1 MGLRLIR
8 QKSDTPNVQNT
19 DDARMVRYAYGGYD
33 GVVKNK
39 GTECSYTTSGTTFK
53 INSGVLVLQGWETEI
68 DGNGWEMSIDS
79 LAKYYA
85 VYLEVNLATDTA
97 AIKSAYATGAV
108 PSIESGDD
116 LTTIINGTARMILY
130 TFKTSGGI
138 ISEVEKK
145 VSVIRYLKEIAEE
158 LGFKEASVEN
168 GEITIETDWAD
179 ATIAEGYPSGKIVKQ
194 GKCAVI
200 ESLKLKSITVDHTSS
215 YISISGVIAR
225 IPQSLCP
232 KENIIVRTD
241 FGFFKYLLDSLF
253 PASET
258 MTLTINTQGEIR
270 AEGYASSSTVIV
282 VNKEHP
288 VTISI
293 GNIGWLLP

>member
-39 GTECSYTTSGTTFK
+39 GTECSYTISGTTFK

-68 DGNGWEMSIDS
+68 DGNGWEMEVDGWP
-79 LAKYYA
+79 KNYA
-85 VYLEVNLATDTA
+85 VYIEINLATNTA
-97 AIKSAYATGAV
+97 AIKSNYGIGV
-108 PSIESGDD
+108 LPSVNSGDD
-116 LTTIINGTARMILY
+116 LTTTINGTARMVLY
-130 TFKTSGGI
+130 TFKSTGGV

-145 VSVIRYLKEIAEE
+145 VSAIRYLKEIAEE

-168 GEITIETDWAD
+168 GEITIESDWAD
-179 ATIAEGYPSGKIVKQ
+179 ATIAEGYPSGRIAKQ

-200 ESLKLKSITVDHTSS
+200 ESLKVKSITVDHTSS

-225 IPQSLCP
+225 IPQYLCP
-232 KENIIVRTD
+232 KENIVVTTD
-241 FGFFKYLLDSLF
+241 FSYYKYLLDSLF

-293 GNIGWLLP
+293 GAIGWLLP

>member
-53 INSGVLVLQGWETEI
+53 INSGVLVLQGWEIEI

-108 PSIESGDD
+108 PSIESGDN
-116 LTTIINGTARMILY
+116 LTTTINGTARMILY

>member
-39 GTECSYTTSGTTFK
+39 GTECSYTINGTTFK
-53 INSGVLVLQGWETEI
+53 INSGVLVLQGWEIEI

-79 LAKYYA
+79 LTEYYA

-97 AIKSAYATGAV
+97 AIKSIYATVAV
-108 PSIESGDD
+108 PSVDSGDD
-116 LTTIINGTARMILY
+116 LTTTINGTARMTLY

-158 LGFKEASVEN
+158 LGFKEASV
-168 GEITIETDWAD
+168 
-179 ATIAEGYPSGKIVKQ
+179 
-194 GKCAVI
+194 
-200 ESLKLKSITVDHTSS
+200 
-215 YISISGVIAR
+215 
-225 IPQSLCP
+225 
-232 KENIIVRTD
+232 
-241 FGFFKYLLDSLF
+241 
-253 PASET
+253 
-258 MTLTINTQGEIR
+258 
-270 AEGYASSSTVIV
+270 
-282 VNKEHP
+282 
-288 VTISI
+288 
-293 GNIGWLLP
+293 